1 MNGPFKKGKLVSL
14 ICLNRRHDWNGQCNA
29 KKLVAERVRESVW
42 NWMKRDRYIVKI
54 NAGMCAFES
63 EVCSL
68 N

>member
-1 MNGPFKKGKLVSL
+1 MAHLKRKTCFFDLSKPTSRLE
-14 ICLNRRHDWNGQCNA
+14 WTMQC